1 MADGFLRESD
11 DSTEPQGKREVG
23 KEWPAWLILALSWG
37 FSFWA
42 MGRLPARVP
51 IHWDLA
57 GHENG
62 WGSPLMASMLFPAIA
77 TATYLGILAYD
88 WGRIDFKAARAMSPS
103 VARQVRLLV
112 LLLMGVL
119 QVTLLRAG
127 MQGHAPST
135 SVMVLG
141 ISLFLVLLGNVLPRT
156 EPNAW
161 GGIRIPPTLENREV
175 WKRTHRFYGKWLVVT
190 GLLGIPACLLPTAA
204 ATLFVLSQVLIPT
217 LSAIVYAYW
226 IRNRLDQSP
235 THLPEPR

>member
-1 MADGFLRESD
+1 MADELSLSTDPTQPSDGEREI
-11 DSTEPQGKREVG
+11 R

-37 FSFWA
+37 FSFWVK
-42 MGRLPARVP
+42 GRLPARVP

-62 WGSPLMASMLFPAIA
+62 WGSPLMASLLFPAIA
-77 TATYLGILAYD
+77 TVTYLGILAYD

-119 QVTLLRAG
+119 QVTLLRAV
-127 MQGHAPST
+127 MQGQVPS
-135 SVMVLG
+135 SSIMVLG
-141 ISLFLVLLGNVLPRT
+141 ISLFLVLLGNILPRT

-161 GGIRIPPTLENREV
+161 DGIRIPPTLENRKV
-175 WKRTHRFYGKWLVVT
+175 WKRTHRYYGKWLVVS

-204 ATLFVLSQVLIPT
+204 ATSSFSPKCSSPH
-217 LSAIVYAYW
+217 SA
-226 IRNRLDQSP
+226 P
-235 THLPEPR
+235 

>member
-1 MADGFLRESD
+1 MLS
-11 DSTEPQGKREVG
+11 
-23 KEWPAWLILALSWG
+23 LSWG

-42 MGRLPARVP
+42 LGKLPARVP
-51 IHWDLA
+51 IHWDI
-57 GHENG
+57 HNNVNG
-62 WGSPLMASMLFPAIA
+62 WGSPLTASMLFPALA
-77 TATYLGILAYD
+77 TVIYMGILAYD
-88 WGRIDFKAARAMSPS
+88 WGQIDFKAARAMSPS

-112 LLLMGVL
+112 LLLMGVI
-119 QVTLLRAG
+119 QVTLLRAV

-135 SVMVLG
+135 SIMVLG
-141 ISLFLVLLGNVLPRT
+141 ISLFLVFLGNVLPRT

-204 ATLFVLSQVLIPT
+204 ATLFILPQVLIPT

-226 IRNRLDQSP
+226 TRNRLDQSP
-235 THLPEPR
+235 TDQPEPR